1 MTRAQDSTS
10 SVPARSLVVPMYNEA
25 GRIGSTLTTLARS
38 PLNGPELEIVLVD
51 DGSTDRTAEAAE
63 KMLAN
68 VGLFHAA
75 VLSLER
81 NRGKGAAVR
90 HGMLH
95 ARGLTRVY
103 VDADL
108 SVTVDDIERCFLLV
122 EQGNAEVV
130 YATRAH
136 SGSDM
141 RHSQPMHRVLSGRTF
156 NLLLR
161 LLRLTTELDTQ
172 CGLKGFS
179 AASADALFG
188 ALRTEGFAFDVE
200 LLARARHDGISTE
213 PMPVT
218 WAHSDGSRVRPL
230 TDGFDMARSAIAI
243 RRAIGREDR
252 NARRAGR

>member
-1 MTRAQDSTS
+1 
-10 SVPARSLVVPMYNEA
+10 
-25 GRIGSTLTTLARS
+25 
-38 PLNGPELEIVLVD
+38 
-51 DGSTDRTAEAAE
+51 
-63 KMLAN
+63 
-68 VGLFHAA
+68 
-75 VLSLER
+75 
-81 NRGKGAAVR
+81 
-90 HGMLH
+90 MLH

-108 SVTVDDIERCFLLV
+108 SVTVDDIERCFALI

-141 RHSQPMHRVLSGRTF
+141 RHSQPVHRVVSGRTF

-161 LLRLTTELDTQ
+161 LLGLTTELDTQ

-179 AASADALFG
+179 AASANALFG

-200 LLARARHDGISTE
+200 VLARARHDGISTE

-218 WAHSDGSRVRPL
+218 WTHSDGSRVRPL
-230 TDGFDMARSAIAI
+230 RDGFDMARSAIAI

-252 NARRAGR
+252 AARRAR

>member
-1 MTRAQDSTS
+1 MTRAQDSS
-10 SVPARSLVVPMYNEA
+10 PSLPARSLVIPMYNEA
-25 GRIGSTLTTLARS
+25 SRIGSTLSILARS
-38 PLNGPELEIVLVD
+38 PLNRPELEIVLVD

-63 KMLAN
+63 KVLAN

-75 VLSLER
+75 VLSLDR

-90 HGMLH
+90 HGMLQ
-95 ARGLTRVY
+95 AQGLTRVY

-108 SVTVDDIERCFLLV
+108 SVTIEDIERCFALI
-122 EQGNAEVV
+122 EEGSAEVV

-141 RHSQPMHRVLSGRTF
+141 RHSQPAHRVISGRTF

-161 LLRLTTELDTQ
+161 MLGLTTELDTQ

-179 AASADALFG
+179 ASTASALFG

-200 LLARARHDGISTE
+200 LLARARHDGIATE

-218 WAHSDGSRVRPL
+218 WNHSDGSRVRPL
-230 TDGFDMARSAIAI
+230 SDGFDMARSAIAI

-252 NARRAGR
+252 NARRARR